1 MTGGAGGGSSLHINM
16 NASNVSSLVQSQQ
29 QPPPTSVSASASHYN
44 QYGAAAVEP
53 SSHNVHSAAADHM
66 NVPPPS
72 PSSSPATNAP
82 DESTPPTNTAS
93 QAEKEVDYYLN
104 PTELFRW
111 INYRRWDGAKARVLS
126 HPDECSTWIVSR
138 HSGDGR
144 ILWRHLPLHLV
155 CMQSGSSNAQGKA
168 SEEGKSAE
176 ELAAQQHQVEE
187 LIDALLDAHPEAAA
201 SPDDQGM
208 LPLHLAI
215 ANAESGLPN
224 ETVLNLLLLANPRAV
239 EAKDKYGRT
248 PPDILHE
255 KSTIASGSRY
265 DAAVRAMRR
274 AQLTTSTLITAA
286 REDAVREVATI
297 RAESDK
303 ERKANQLTILRLEEE
318 VATIRQQTDN
328 VATINKEEHEVRMD
342 LENQIKALR
351 EQIKTHGAE
360 VDRIKAERDDLLEK
374 NATLGTQ
381 VDEHDAVLA
390 DLQRSFEKERESQI
404 EEIATLRSEASTGRA
419 MADAMEEKLRSR
431 FTNEEYLNTAVDE
444 LEAQTNKIKAEFDKE
459 RRQLLHDRDDAQT
472 ECVQLRKTIDEL
484 TAKNLTLQGR
494 VGELNKQLSNVFSG
508 QSTLN
513 AEHDRMIDSAVRY
526 EADLLETMR
535 IEREAMMSAIQKQK
549 EILEKAF
556 AEAEQIAENS
566 RAKEAELVE
575 EAAQERRTGLEVVEQ
590 FRKDFREVRASALER
605 ERRMHAENI
614 AAKGSAAV
622 LGVSS
627 YRTASQSVASR
638 GSAAKKSSTT
648 QASLGS
654 KKRESSQ
661 RSTTSGSRGRN
672 SLPSTVIERS
682 RSASRRPA
690 SPSDDEASHFSDET
704 SAMTNPASLADH
716 EPRPSTGRS
725 TRRGR
730 PNLRVDTSNDE
741 DEDERTNPDGNLLRI
756 LDDRAEQASSVAPSR
771 ATRDTRDSSTY
782 RSERRIHDKKSST
795 SRSSYSRSN
804 PRSYRSNEDRS
815 PHVKF
820 APGSWRE
827 DDNTFE
833 GSHAMTSR
841 TGESRSSADRS
852 RSRSRSA
859 SRSRSGRRAVGYGG
873 RHNEPSSP
881 NSFSLDE
888 YTQKSTGTAMD
899 GGEFSGMR
907 AGMKNQLI
915 RVADHR
921 QSGYASR
928 YGITIE
934 KEERNDS
941 TYSKRG

>member
-1 MTGGAGGGSSLHINM
+1 MTGGAGSSSLPINM

-29 QPPPTSVSASASHYN
+29 QPSASASASASASHYN
-44 QYGAAAVEP
+44 QYGAAGVEP
-53 SSHNVHSAAADHM
+53 VPMSSS
-66 NVPPPS
+66 PPS
-72 PSSSPATNAP
+72 PPSPAAPAATTGTAP
-82 DESTPPTNTAS
+82 DESPPPAAS
-93 QAEKEVDYYLN
+93 ATSPGAEKEVDYYLN

-155 CMQSGSSNAQGKA
+155 CMQSGSSNAQSK
-168 SEEGKSAE
+168 SSDEGKSAE

-255 KSTIASGSRY
+255 KCTIASGARY

-318 VATIRQQTDN
+318 VANIRQQTDS
-328 VATINKEEHEVRMD
+328 VANINKEEHEVRMD
-342 LENQIKALR
+342 LESQIKSLK
-351 EQIKTHGAE
+351 EQIKTHDAE

-374 NATLGTQ
+374 NATLGAQ

-404 EEIATLRSEASTGRA
+404 EEIATLRSEASTSRA

-472 ECVQLRKTIDEL
+472 ECVQLHKTIDEL

-494 VGELNKQLSNVFSG
+494 VGELNKQLSNVLSG

-526 EADLLETMR
+526 EADLLESMR

-549 EILEKAF
+549 EVLEKAF
-556 AEAEQIAENS
+556 AEAEQIAEDS

-605 ERRMHAENI
+605 ERRMHTENI

-627 YRTASQSVASR
+627 YRMASQSVASR
-638 GSAAKKSSTT
+638 ASAKKSSTT

-661 RSTTSGSRGRN
+661 RSTASGSRGRI

-704 SAMTNPASLADH
+704 SAVTNPASLVDH
-716 EPRPSTGRS
+716 EPRPSTRKS
-725 TRRGR
+725 TRRDR

-782 RSERRIHDKKSST
+782 RSERRIDDKKSST
-795 SRSSYSRSN
+795 SRSSHSRSN
-804 PRSYRSNEDRS
+804 SRSHLRNGDRS

-820 APGSWRE
+820 APDSWRE

-833 GSHAMTSR
+833 GSRTMASR

-852 RSRSRSA
+852 RSRSRSRSA
-859 SRSRSGRRAVGYGG
+859 SRSRSGSRGVGYGG

-888 YTQKSTGTAMD
+888 YTQKSAGTAMD

-907 AGMKNQLI
+907 AGVKNQLI

-928 YGITIE
+928 YGINIE
-934 KEERNDS
+934 REGRNDS